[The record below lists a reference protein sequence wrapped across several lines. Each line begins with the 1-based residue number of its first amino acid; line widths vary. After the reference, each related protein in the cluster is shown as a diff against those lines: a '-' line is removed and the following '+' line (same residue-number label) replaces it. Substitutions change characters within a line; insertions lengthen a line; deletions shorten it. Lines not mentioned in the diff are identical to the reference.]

1 MKLKFKYLPVV
12 MVGVGASAIFSG
24 NSLAAP
30 ISLSQF
36 TQVLQKQALSY
47 LPKELTGLIDASGNI
62 NLDSTL
68 SSLSEQGAKKAIEQ
82 MSSKGA
88 ATKTAGQES
97 DALSKDQI
105 EVAQTANSKSHQD
118 SLDDFK
124 TNAPIV
130 DRVVENNSTTSESSL
145 EAADKANN
153 INGALVS
160 STQRQIK
167 SINDLTTA
175 TQISNTNAIRQ
186 AQQDRAERISKRV
199 DIAANREDITYT
211 RAVMVNRFYPDGAG
225 NLVKAGGK

>member
-1 MKLKFKYLPVV
+1 MKLKFQHLAVV
-12 MVGVGASAIFSG
+12 TVGASLIFGG
-24 NSLAAP
+24 NALAAT
-30 ISLSQF
+30 ISLSQV
-36 TQVLQKQALSY
+36 TQLLQKQALSY
-47 LPKELTGLIDASGNI
+47 LPKELTGLVDASGNI

-68 SSLSEQGAKKAIEQ
+68 SSLSKQGAEEAIKQ

-97 DALSKDQI
+97 NSLSKDQI

-130 DRVVENNSTTSESSL
+130 EQGVADNTTASESSL

-186 AQQDRAERISKRV
+186 SQQERATQIGNRI
-199 DIAANREDITYT
+199 DIAANREDIAYT
-211 RAVMVNRFYPDGAG
+211 RAVMVNRFYPDGSG

>member
-1 MKLKFKYLPVV
+1 MKLKFNYLAVV
-12 MVGVGASAIFSG
+12 TVGASLIFGG
-24 NSLAAP
+24 NALAAT
-30 ISLSQF
+30 ISLSQV
-36 TQVLQKQALSY
+36 TQLLQKQALSY
-47 LPKELTGLIDASGNI
+47 LPKELTGLVDASGNI

-68 SSLSEQGAKKAIEQ
+68 SSLSKQGADEAIKQ

-130 DRVVENNSTTSESSL
+130 DQGVTDNTTASESSL

-186 AQQDRAERISKRV
+186 SQQERATQIGNRI
-199 DIAANREDITYT
+199 DIAANREDIAYT
-211 RAVMVNRFYPDGAG
+211 RAVMVNRFYPDGLG

>member
-1 MKLKFKYLPVV
+1 MKLKFKYLSV
-12 MVGVGASAIFSG
+12 VGVGASLIFGG
-24 NSLAAP
+24 NSLAAT

-36 TQVLQKQALSY
+36 TQLLQKQALSY
-47 LPKELTGLIDASGNI
+47 LPKELTGLVDASGNI

-130 DRVVENNSTTSESSL
+130 DQGVTDNSTASESSL

-175 TQISNTNAIRQ
+175 TQIGNANAIRQ
-186 AQQDRAERISKRV
+186 AQQDRASQISSRV
-199 DIAANREDITYT
+199 DIAANREDIAYT
-211 RAVMVNRFYPDGAG
+211 RAVMLNRFYPDGSG
-225 NLVKAGGK
+225 NLTKAGGK

>member
-12 MVGVGASAIFSG
+12 IVGVGASAIFSG

-47 LPKELTGLIDASGNI
+47 LPKELAGLIDASGNI
-62 NLDSTL
+62 NVDSTL

-97 DALSKDQI
+97 DALGKDQI

-130 DRVVENNSTTSESSL
+130 DQVVTNNSTASESSL

-186 AQQDRAERISKRV
+186 AQQDRAEHISKRV
-199 DIAANREDITYT
+199 DIAANREDIAYT

>member
-1 MKLKFKYLPVV
+1 MKLKFKYLAV
-12 MVGVGASAIFSG
+12 VGVGASLIFGG
-24 NSLAAP
+24 NALAAT

-36 TQVLQKQALSY
+36 TQLLQKQAVSY
-47 LPKELTGLIDASGNI
+47 LPKELTGLVDASGNI

-68 SSLSEQGAKKAIEQ
+68 SSLSRQGADEAIKQ

-130 DRVVENNSTTSESSL
+130 DQGVTDNTTASESSL

-186 AQQDRAERISKRV
+186 AQQERAERIGSRI
-199 DIAANREDITYT
+199 DIAANREDIAYT
-211 RAVMVNRFYPDGAG
+211 RAVMVNRFYPDGSG

>member
-1 MKLKFKYLPVV
+1 MKLKFKYLSVV
-12 MVGVGASAIFSG
+12 TVGASLIFCG
-24 NSLAAP
+24 NALATT

-36 TQVLQKQALSY
+36 TQLLQKQALSY
-47 LPKELTGLIDASGNI
+47 LPKELTGLVDASGNI

-82 MSSKGA
+82 MTSKGA
-88 ATKTAGQES
+88 ATKTAGQET

-130 DRVVENNSTTSESSL
+130 DQGVTDNTTASESSL

-186 AQQDRAERISKRV
+186 AQQERADRVRNRV
-199 DIAANREDITYT
+199 DIAANREDIAYS
-211 RAVMVNRFYPDGAG
+211 RAVMVNRFYPDGSG

>member
-1 MKLKFKYLPVV
+1 MKLKFQYLAVV
-12 MVGVGASAIFSG
+12 TVGASLIFGG
-24 NSLAAP
+24 NALAAT

-36 TQVLQKQALSY
+36 TQLLQKQALSY
-47 LPKELTGLIDASGNI
+47 LPKELTGLVDASGNI
-62 NLDSTL
+62 NLDRTL

-130 DRVVENNSTTSESSL
+130 DQGVIDNSTASESSL

-186 AQQDRAERISKRV
+186 AQQDRAEQISKRI
-199 DIAANREDITYT
+199 DIAANREDITYS
-211 RAVMVNRFYPDGAG
+211 RAVMLNRFYPDSSG

>member
-1 MKLKFKYLPVV
+1 MKLKFQYLAVV
-12 MVGVGASAIFSG
+12 TVGVSLIFGG
-24 NSLAAP
+24 NALAAT

-36 TQVLQKQALSY
+36 TQLLQKQAVSY

-130 DRVVENNSTTSESSL
+130 DQGVTDNTTASESSL

-186 AQQDRAERISKRV
+186 AQQDRAERIGSRI
-199 DIAANREDITYT
+199 DIAANREDIAYT
-211 RAVMVNRFYPDGAG
+211 RAVMVNRFYPDGSG